1 MSVDFSYANVSHHPL
16 LKPMALAALWRHK
29 TAKAI
34 RQWQQ
39 YLDDQGLVNPAIS
52 EQLAYALEQ
61 LTKIRYTIAVVA
73 EVSRGKSE
81 LINAMLFAQH
91 GKRIVPSGA
100 GRTTMCPTE
109 FFCDEDVSPYLEL
122 LPIETRTQSTS
133 FTQLSNTPSAWQR
146 FDLNGEDTE
155 VLTLA
160 LQKMCAK
167 QKVTLDQAQALGF
180 ELDSFDNEGSGAV
193 FDEQDANTAVVEI
206 PMWRYARLNIH
217 HPLLA
222 TGLAIL
228 DTPGLNVLGHEPELT
243 HAILPTVDS
252 VIYLLAADVGV
263 SRSDQLAWQT
273 HLSHLPEHSK
283 LGVLNKV
290 DSLSDGLRSTLE
302 MSVDIVRQMDHCAQ
316 ALGLPKSQV
325 FAISARQA
333 LIARTQQDDQLLA
346 QSRLPQLEQ
355 SLTTQLLEKRQVLL
369 KSYALRALSLSHQ
382 DASQQLQSLTLQ
394 TQTQLTELNSLSTS
408 RDPQQMMLAYAAET
422 KKRYTLESALSLATQ
437 QTMNKQW
444 AMVSSDLATHPIQQ
458 VFDVLISS
466 CHTAS
471 TSALKQQLNT
481 TLVTIHTRL
490 SDALLESQK
499 AMAFAHKTLG
509 KVHQLNH
516 TPTNGTAE
524 QATQLGMVQSMVDD
538 AQAQAMMGE
547 YLNELSRMGQ
557 TSSTYLPALP
567 FLSATQRIKAVQT
580 MLALQQRC
588 ELMMVDSK
596 RYAKRWFEQMNHA
609 LGSALNL
616 HRALLNK
623 RADTLE
629 RMHQAQQALT
639 QNVSSQG
646 NALESLNAQM
656 SDLTNRYQQA
666 MAAVSTE
673 NQSLQPSQQT
683 PFNEQ
688 VGNRSP
694 AAALRGSQ
702 AAMPIESKPLASLSA
717 LKHLVLTPR

>member
-1 MSVDFSYANVSHHPL
+1 MSVDSSYANVSHHPL
-16 LKPMALAALWRHK
+16 LKPMALAALWRHR

-39 YLDDQGLVNPAIS
+39 YLDEQGLLNDAIN

-109 FFCDEDVSPYLEL
+109 FFCDEDVQPYLEL
-122 LPIETRTQSTS
+122 LPIATRAQPVPIA
-133 FTQLSNTPSAWQR
+133 QLSNTPSAWQR
-146 FDLNGEDTE
+146 FDLNGDDTE

-167 QKVTLDQAQALGF
+167 QKVSLLEAQALGF
-180 ELDSFDNEGSGAV
+180 ELDSFDSVGSDTSLDG
-193 FDEQDANTAVVEI
+193 QDDSNAVVEI

-228 DTPGLNVLGHEPELT
+228 DTPGLNALGHEPELT
-243 HAILPTVDS
+243 HAILPSVDS
-252 VIYLLAADVGV
+252 VMYLLAADVGV
-263 SRSDQLAWQT
+263 SRTDQLAWQT

-290 DSLSDGLRSTLE
+290 DALDDGFRSGLE
-302 MSVDIVRQMDHCAQ
+302 VNIDIVRQIEHCAQ
-316 ALGLPKSQV
+316 ALNLPKSQV

-333 LIARTQQDDQLLA
+333 LLARTKQDDALLA
-346 QSRLPQLEQ
+346 QSRLPDLERA
-355 SLTTQLLEKRQVLL
+355 LTTQLLEKRQALL
-369 KSYALRALSLSHQ
+369 KTHALRALELSYQ
-382 DASQQLQSLTLQ
+382 EVNQYLQGEALQ
-394 TQTQLTELNSLSTS
+394 TQTQLEELNGLSVS

-422 KKRYTLESALSLATQ
+422 KKRYALESALSLTTK
-437 QTMNKQW
+437 QTMDKQW
-444 AMVSSDLATHPIQQ
+444 SLVSDALATHPVHQ
-458 VFDVLISS
+458 VFDALISS
-466 CHTAS
+466 CHSAS
-471 TSALKQQLNT
+471 TSALKQQLNA
-481 TLVTIHTRL
+481 TLVKVHT
-490 SDALLESQK
+490 SISEALLETQK
-499 AMAFAHKTLG
+499 AMALTQKTLS

-516 TPTNGTAE
+516 ASAGKDASSLSQQQVGLSNVADE
-524 QATQLGMVQSMVDD
+524 QAELVI
-538 AQAQAMMGE
+538 GE

-567 FLSATQRIKAVQT
+567 FLSATQRMKAVQT
-580 MLALQQRC
+580 MLTIQQRS
-588 ELMMVDSK
+588 ELMVVDAK

-609 LGSALNL
+609 LELALNL

-639 QNVSSQG
+639 QSMSQQG
-646 NALESLNAQM
+646 GTLDSIHAQLDQLDKRYQLAVAAIVTDKQVLPTQAVLVNAQ
-656 SDLTNRYQQA
+656 SANQA
-666 MAAVSTE
+666 PQGTQGTST
-673 NQSLQPSQQT
+673 P
-683 PFNEQ
+683 
-688 VGNRSP
+688 
-694 AAALRGSQ
+694 
-702 AAMPIESKPLASLSA
+702 KPLASA
-717 LKHLVLTPR
+717 ADLKHLVLTPR

>member
-1 MSVDFSYANVSHHPL
+1 MSVDFSYANVSHQPA

-29 TAKAI
+29 TAKAV

-39 YLDDQGLVNPAIS
+39 YLDEQGLLNTAIN

-109 FFCDEDVSPYLEL
+109 FFCDEDVPPYLEL
-122 LPIETRTQSTS
+122 LPIETRAQSTS
-133 FTQLSNTPSAWQR
+133 FAQLSNTPSAWQR
-146 FDLNGEDTE
+146 YDLNGDDTE

-167 QKVTLDQAQALGF
+167 QKITLEKAQALGF
-180 ELDSFDNEGSGAV
+180 ELDSFDNAGSDTML
-193 FDEQDANTAVVEI
+193 DEQDAASIVVEV

-252 VIYLLAADVGV
+252 VMYLLAADVGV
-263 SRSDQLAWQT
+263 SHSDQLAWQT

-283 LGVLNKV
+283 LGVLNKM
-290 DSLSDGLRSTLE
+290 DSLDDGLRSTLE
-302 MSVDIVRQMDHCAQ
+302 VSIDIVRQMEHCAQ

-333 LIARTQQDDQLLA
+333 LIARTKQDDALLT
-346 QSRLPQLEQ
+346 QSRVPLLEQ
-355 SLTTQLLEKRQVLL
+355 SLITQLLEKRQVLL
-369 KSYALRALSLSHQ
+369 KAHALRALSLSHQ
-382 DASQQLQSLTLQ
+382 GASQQLQSLALQ
-394 TQTQLTELNSLSTS
+394 TQTQLHELNSLSTS

-422 KKRYTLESALSLATQ
+422 KKRFTLEAASSLTAQ
-437 QTMNKQW
+437 QTMDKHW
-444 AMVSSDLATHPIQQ
+444 VMVANDLAPHTIQRM
-458 VFDVLISS
+458 FDALISS

-481 TLVTIHTRL
+481 TLVTIHARL

-499 AMAFAHKTLG
+499 AMAFADKTLS
-509 KVHQLNH
+509 KVHQLTHAPMNSVVKEN
-516 TPTNGTAE
+516 TSQTMP
-524 QATQLGMVQSMVDD
+524 SPMVDD
-538 AQAQAMMGE
+538 TQAQTMINE
-547 YLNELSRMGQ
+547 FLNELSRMGQ
-557 TSSTYLPALP
+557 TSSTYFPALP

-588 ELMMVDSK
+588 DLMVVDSN
-596 RYAKRWFEQMNHA
+596 RCAKRWFEQMNHA
-609 LGSALNL
+609 LDSALNVY
-616 HRALLNK
+616 RALLNK
-623 RADTLE
+623 RTDTLE

-639 QNVSSQG
+639 ENMSSQG
-646 NALESLNAQM
+646 DALATINERISKLNSRYHQVISNVSL
-656 SDLTNRYQQA
+656 
-666 MAAVSTE
+666 
-673 NQSLQPSQQT
+673 
-683 PFNEQ
+683 
-688 VGNRSP
+688 
-694 AAALRGSQ
+694 
-702 AAMPIESKPLASLSA
+702 
-717 LKHLVLTPR
+717 

>member
-1 MSVDFSYANVSHHPL
+1 MSVDFSYNNISHHPL

-34 RQWQQ
+34 RQWQS
-39 YLDDQGLVNPAIS
+39 YLSEQGLLNHAIN

-109 FFCDEDVSPYLEL
+109 FFCDEDVPPYLEL
-122 LPIETRTQSTS
+122 LPIETRAQTVS
-133 FTQLSNTPSAWQR
+133 FAQLSSTPSAWQR

-160 LQKMCAK
+160 LKKMCAK
-167 QKVTLDQAQALGF
+167 QKVTLEQAQALGF
-180 ELDSFDNEGSGAV
+180 ELDSFDNEDSGATLE
-193 FDEQDANTAVVEI
+193 EQDANIAMVEI

-222 TGLAIL
+222 SGLAIL

-252 VIYLLAADVGV
+252 VMYLLSADVGV

-290 DSLSDGLRSTLE
+290 DSLDDGLRSTLE
-302 MSVDIVRQMDHCAQ
+302 VNIDIVRQMEHCAQ

-333 LIARTQQDDQLLA
+333 LLARTKKDDALLA
-346 QSRLPQLEQ
+346 QSRLPHLEQ

-369 KSYALRALSLSHQ
+369 KSHALRALELSYQ
-382 DASQQLQSLTLQ
+382 EATQQIHGLTLQ
-394 TQTQLTELNSLSTS
+394 TQTQLDELSGLSAS
-408 RDPQQMMLAYAAET
+408 KDPQQMILTYAAET
-422 KKRYTLESALSLATQ
+422 KKRYALESALSLSTQ
-437 QTMNKQW
+437 QTMDQQW
-444 AMVSSDLATHPIQQ
+444 TYVAAAVATHPVSQ
-458 VFDVLISS
+458 VFDALINS
-466 CHTAS
+466 CQSAT
-471 TSALKQQLNT
+471 TSALKQQLNICI
-481 TLVTIHTRL
+481 VTVHARI

-499 AMAFAHKTLG
+499 AMVFAQKILI
-509 KVHQLNH
+509 KVEQLNSASNIDA
-516 TPTNGTAE
+516 TP
-524 QATQLGMVQSMVDD
+524 QAIQYKPSQSAVADVQTEAVMT
-538 AQAQAMMGE
+538 E
-547 YLNELSRMGQ
+547 YLNELTRMGQ

-588 ELMMVDSK
+588 ELMLIDSK
-596 RYAKRWFEQMNHA
+596 NQTKRWFEQMNYA
-609 LGSALNL
+609 LDSALSL

-629 RMHQAQQALT
+629 RMHQVQQALT
-639 QNVSSQG
+639 QNMSTQG
-646 NALESLNAQM
+646 SVLEELNAQ
-656 SDLTNRYQQA
+656 SLQLNARYQGFYNT
-666 MAAVSTE
+666 VSD
-673 NQSLQPSQQT
+673 NGQHY
-683 PFNEQ
+683 
-688 VGNRSP
+688 
-694 AAALRGSQ
+694 
-702 AAMPIESKPLASLSA
+702 ASG
-717 LKHLVLTPR
+717 